1 MEYIQFIVTIII
13 ILVIFYIAN
22 YAKRKQDKELKKM
35 QDDLKEGDKIVT
47 YSGMAGIVS
56 KVLEDRI
63 ILKTYPNEIEISIE
77 KWAVAGLDDR
87 TIEDEKEDS
96 KKVKNKE
103 NKKENKHKKPSII
116 IYFSNQL

>member
-22 YAKRKQDKELKKM
+22 YAKKKQDKELKKM
-35 QDDLKEGDKIVT
+35 QDELKEGDKIVT

-56 KVLEDRI
+56 KVLDDRI
-63 ILKTYPNEIEISIE
+63 ILKTYPKEIEISIE

-87 TIEDEKEDS
+87 TIEDEHM
-96 KKVKNKE
+96 E
-103 NKKENKHKKPSII
+103 NKKKVAKGESKK
-116 IYFSNQL
+116 

>member
-13 ILVIFYIAN
+13 ILVIFYITN

-63 ILKTYPNEIEISIE
+63 ILKTYPIEIEISIE

-87 TIEDEKEDS
+87 TIEDEKDDS

-103 NKKENKHKKPSII
+103 NKKEK
-116 IYFSNQL
+116 

>member
-22 YAKRKQDKELKKM
+22 YAKKKQDRELKKM
-35 QDDLKEGDKIVT
+35 QDGLKEGDKIIT
-47 YSGMAGIVS
+47 YSGIAGIVS

-63 ILKTYPNEIEISIE
+63 ILKTYPKELEISIE

-87 TIEDEKEDS
+87 TIEDEKDGL
-96 KKVKNKE
+96 KKVKNNE
-103 NKKENKHKKPSII
+103 NKKEK
-116 IYFSNQL
+116 

>member
-47 YSGMAGIVS
+47 YSGMAGVVS

-87 TIEDEKEDS
+87 TIEDEKDDS

-103 NKKENKHKKPSII
+103 NKKEK
-116 IYFSNQL
+116 

>member
-47 YSGMAGIVS
+47 YSGMAGVVS

-87 TIEDEKEDS
+87 KIEDEKEET

-103 NKKENKHKKPSII
+103 NKKEK
-116 IYFSNQL
+116 

>member
-35 QDDLKEGDKIVT
+35 QNDLKEGDKIVT

-87 TIEDEKEDS
+87 TIEDEKGRFKKS
-96 KKVKNKE
+96 KK
-103 NKKENKHKKPSII
+103 
-116 IYFSNQL
+116 

>member
-87 TIEDEKEDS
+87 TIEDEKDDS

-103 NKKENKHKKPSII
+103 NKKEK
-116 IYFSNQL
+116 

>member
-1 MEYIQFIVTIII
+1 MEYFQFIVTIII

-47 YSGMAGIVS
+47 YSGMAGVVS

-87 TIEDEKEDS
+87 TIEDEKDDS

-103 NKKENKHKKPSII
+103 NKKEK
-116 IYFSNQL
+116 

>member
-1 MEYIQFIVTIII
+1 MEYIQFIVTKII

-22 YAKRKQDKELKKM
+22 YAKKKQDKKLKKM

-47 YSGMAGIVS
+47 YSGMAGVVS

-103 NKKENKHKKPSII
+103 NKKEK
-116 IYFSNQL
+116 

>member
-13 ILVIFYIAN
+13 ILVIFYITN

-87 TIEDEKEDS
+87 TIEDEKDDS

-103 NKKENKHKKPSII
+103 NKKEK
-116 IYFSNQL
+116 

>member
-35 QDDLKEGDKIVT
+35 QNDLKEGDKIVT

-77 KWAVAGLDDR
+77 TWAVAGLDDR
-87 TIEDEKEDS
+87 TIEDEKDDS

-103 NKKENKHKKPSII
+103 NKKEK
-116 IYFSNQL
+116 